1 MMGAGLMMVT
11 GIDMASGMLTFSLA
25 GIVATLMGALIT
37 YALVILRDR
46 KRAGEEFKNVVA
58 IVYQEIK
65 DNMLSLNA
73 GTQIGLMKVNTTGM
87 DLLKAKNIYTQV
99 PEDILKDLLSI
110 YWYFDFIND
119 IVNWEL
125 SLIMVSTLTGI
136 DANKIYEINDTQAK
150 ETHRRCVKEI
160 QKTRILSRLDDLI
173 R

>member
-1 MMGAGLMMVT
+1 MMVT

-110 YWYFDFIND
+110 YWYFDLIND

-125 SLIMVSTLTGI
+125 SLIMVSTLTDI
-136 DANKIYEINDTQAK
+136 DTNKIYEINDTQAK